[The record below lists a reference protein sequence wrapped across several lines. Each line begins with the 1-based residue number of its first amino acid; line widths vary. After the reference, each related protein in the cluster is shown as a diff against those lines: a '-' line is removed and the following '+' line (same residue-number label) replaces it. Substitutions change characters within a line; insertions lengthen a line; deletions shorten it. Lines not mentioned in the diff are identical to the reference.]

1 MRTRFLKISII
12 GLLATIIIYSC
23 GLSSGTVSNLNN
35 TICSNYT
42 DMSTLEVR
50 LIKTMTNRYKTR
62 QLKAINTSTSITGF
76 TESIPRDPNSEDT
89 RAIWFDLE
97 TLKAF
102 IHQIE
107 VKAKNNVDPVKSE
120 DLGIRIYYASY
131 PESSETFND
140 LNGANGN
147 FVLPANYQDHHTV
160 IMIPTMYRN
169 GEIVDFNPLEPAT
182 YNKPISSVYSTNP
195 SAQIPALT
203 GIRSSSSNNRGAQ
216 NHGGSYPPL
225 GDSGLDF

>member
-1 MRTRFLKISII
+1 MKIRILKHLSFVFFISFIVY
-12 GLLATIIIYSC
+12 GC
-23 GLSSGTVSNLNN
+23 NLSSGTVTSLNN

-42 DMSTLEVR
+42 EMSTLEVS
-50 LIKTMTNRYKTR
+50 LIRSMTQNYKDN
-62 QLKAINTSTSITGF
+62 QLSDINDGSHTPF
-76 TESIPRDPNSEDT
+76 TIANGDT

-107 VKAKNNVDPVKSE
+107 IKAKNNATPVHSK

-131 PESSETFND
+131 PDTAESYDD
-140 LNGANGN
+140 LNGVNGN
-147 FVLPANYQDHHTV
+147 FVLPSNYQEHHTLV
-160 IMIPTMYRN
+160 MIPTMYRGTEN
-169 GEIVDFNPLEPAT
+169 VDFNPLEPAT
-182 YNKPISSVYSTNP
+182 YQKSISNIYSTNP

-203 GIRSSSSNNRGAQ
+203 GTRSNSSNTRGAQ